1 MLYDVIIVGCGPA
14 GLSASLYIK
23 RAGLSC
29 LIIGKDSGALGKAEK
44 IENYFGL
51 ENVISGNELLV
62 IGKKQ
67 AEKLGCDMVSAE
79 ATGIGWNGNYQVET
93 TIGSFESKAVILAVG
108 SSRTK
113 AKIEG
118 LAEYEGQGVS
128 YCAVCDAFFF
138 RGKTVAVLGNGEY
151 AKHELNELIPTSG
164 KVYLFT
170 DGKALET
177 EIPSSVEVV
186 NGKVKKLQGNGRL
199 ETVELE
205 NGDVIAVDGL
215 FIALGTA
222 GASDFARKIG
232 AETENNRI
240 VVDDKMSTNIPGL
253 FAAGDCIGG
262 VLQIS
267 VAVGEGTKAALSA
280 IEFVRKL

>member
-29 LIIGKDSGALGKAEK
+29 LVIGKDSGALGKAEK

-51 ENVISGNELLV
+51 ENVISGNELLA

-67 AEKLGCDMVSAE
+67 AEKLGCDIISAE

-93 TIGSFESKAVILAVG
+93 TGGSFEGKSVILAVG
-108 SSRTK
+108 AARTK
-113 AKIEG
+113 AKIDG

-151 AKHELNELIPTSG
+151 AKHELNELIPSAG

-170 DGKALET
+170 DGKNLET
-177 EIPSSVEVV
+177 EIPEAVEVV
-186 NGKVKKLQGNGRL
+186 SGKVKKLCGEGRL
-199 ETVELE
+199 ESVEFE
-205 NGDVIAVDGL
+205 NGETLSVDGL

-240 VVDDKMSTNIPGL
+240 VVDEKMGTNIPGL

-267 VAVGEGTKAALSA
+267 VAVGEGAKAALSA

>member
-29 LIIGKDSGALGKAEK
+29 LVIGKDSGALGKAEK

-51 ENVISGNELLV
+51 ENVISGNELLA

-67 AEKLGCDMVSAE
+67 AEKLGCDIISAE

-93 TIGSFESKAVILAVG
+93 TGGSFEGKSVILAVG
-108 SSRTK
+108 AARTK
-113 AKIEG
+113 AKIDG
-118 LAEYEGQGVS
+118 LSEYEGQGVS

-138 RGKTVAVLGNGEY
+138 RGKIVAVLGNGEY
-151 AKHELNELIPTSG
+151 AKHELNELIPSAG

-170 DGKALET
+170 DGKNLET
-177 EIPSSVEVV
+177 AISEAVEVV
-186 NGKVKKLQGNGRL
+186 SGKVKKLCGEGRL
-199 ETVELE
+199 ESVEFE
-205 NGDVIAVDGL
+205 NGETLSVDGL

-240 VVDDKMSTNIPGL
+240 VVDEKMGTNIPGL

-267 VAVGEGTKAALSA
+267 VAVGEGAKAALSA